1 MKFCSY
7 ETPDKRYLD
16 TLSCNLQ
23 IFMLRKTG
31 QLQFVKC
38 LFLLEGKELVQFRIN
53 YAYLQIYVGEHPQ
66 NLYTD

>member
-16 TLSCNLQ
+16 TFICNLQ
-23 IFMLRKTG
+23 IFMLRKTD
-31 QLQFVKC
+31 QLQFVKFV
-38 LFLLEGKELVQFRIN
+38 FLLEEKELVQFRIN
-53 YAYLQIYVGEHPQ
+53 NACLQIYVGEHPQ